1 MYILK
6 TESGKYLSNE
16 NEFHVTKLVS
26 EIEKATTFSRNDAI
40 RESNIYFQLSGIKTE
55 LIKHGYKSSFTA
67 NYQSEY

>member
-16 NEFHVTKLVS
+16 NEFHVTKIVS
-26 EIEKATTFSRNDAI
+26 EIEKATTFSYHDAI
-40 RESNIYFQLSGIKTE
+40 HESNIYFQLSGIKTE
-55 LIKHGYKSSFTA
+55 LVKHGYEHSFTH